1 MKYSQPKKIVILVML
16 LLCVAYSCKKD
27 VQKTKQTESPIIET
41 KKVDY
46 KLSLAQWS
54 LHKGIFDGS
63 IDPMNFAE
71 DAKNLGFEGLEYVS
85 QLYVSED
92 VNYPYKEKG
101 LDAILKEL
109 KKRSD
114 SLGMKNLI
122 IMIDRE
128 GDLSFS
134 DEELTNKAIENHK
147 KWIDAAQFL
156 GCHSIRINLF
166 GEDDEQLWVKNSVR
180 SLKKLVEYSKPKNVA
195 ILVENHGGNSSKA
208 NLLAEVMKQV
218 NSDYCGTLPDF
229 GNFCTKRE
237 GNARWAAPC
246 VEEYDIY
253 KGIEELMPYA
263 KGVSAKSYAFDETGN
278 ETKIDYQKMFQ
289 IVEKSNFEGF
299 VGVEYE
305 GSTDYKKGILKTKE
319 LVKTC
324 INNLNN

>member
-1 MKYSQPKKIVILVML
+1 
-16 LLCVAYSCKKD
+16 
-27 VQKTKQTESPIIET
+27 
-41 KKVDY
+41 
-46 KLSLAQWS
+46 
-54 LHKGIFDGS
+54 
-63 IDPMNFAE
+63 
-71 DAKNLGFEGLEYVS
+71 
-85 QLYVSED
+85 
-92 VNYPYKEKG
+92 
-101 LDAILKEL
+101 
-109 KKRSD
+109 
-114 SLGMKNLI
+114 MKNLI

-166 GEDDEQLWVKNSVR
+166 GEDDEELWVKNSVR
-180 SLKKLVEYSKPKNVA
+180 SLKKLVAYSEPKNVA

-218 NSDYCGTLPDF
+218 NSNYCGTLPDF

-237 GNARWAAPC
+237 GNARWTAPC

-263 KGVSAKSYAFDETGN
+263 KGVSAKSYAFNESGN

-289 IVEKSNFEGF
+289 IIKKTNFDGF

-305 GSTDYKKGILKTKE
+305 GSTDYTKGILKTKD
-319 LVKTC
+319 LVKKC
-324 INNLNN
+324 ITNLNN